1 MQQQHQATGLPIR
14 LIKKGQELSG
24 LGRPRWQ
31 GRHIH
36 QHPTTRLIGKIHGA
50 KGVAQRLEITPK
62 PRKTLLK

>member
-24 LGRPRWQ
+24 LSRPRWQ

-36 QHPTTRLIGKIHGA
+36 QHPTTRLSGKIHGA
-50 KGVAQRLEITPK
+50 KRVAQRLEITPK